1 MATALITGGTSG
13 IAAFARAY
21 AARGYDLVL
30 VACNPDRL
38 AETATILKDRYQA
51 AVETIPADLAQRDDV
66 QRVADRLASVEQPV
80 EVLVNNAGFAEQGK
94 LLDEDITPQEHALD
108 VMVRAVM
115 ILSATA
121 GRVAPTWCRHDHQRV
136 QHSRFHGPWQ
146 LLSDQGVRHH
156 LHGGA
161 SRELAGS
168 GVSAVALCPGYVRTE
183 FHQRASIR
191 TGGIPGPMWLD
202 ADALVAECLKDV
214 AAGKVISIPSFRYKV
229 MILGASTC
237 TAKRDSESLPTSK
250 VWTPLALIE
259 DRLIGCPL
267 VAIARR
273 CTPARGSWHNGGC

>member
-13 IAAFARAY
+13 IGAAFARAY

-30 VACNPDRL
+30 VARNPDRL

-51 AVETIPADLAQRDDV
+51 AVETIPADLGQRDDV

-80 EVLVNNAGFAEQGK
+80 EILVNNAGFAERGK

-121 GRVAPTWCRHDHQRV
+121 GRVMRR
-136 QHSRFHGPWQ
+136 R
-146 LLSDQGVRHH
+146 
-156 LHGGA
+156 GA
-161 SRELAGS
+161 GTIINVSSTAGFMALGNYSAIKAYVTTYTEALAGELAGS
-168 GVSAVALCPGYVRTE
+168 GVTAVALCPGYVRTE
-183 FHQRASIR
+183 FHHRASIR

-202 ADALVAECLKDV
+202 ADALVAECLEDV

-229 MILGASTC
+229 MILGARHAPRSVI
-237 TAKRDSESLPTSK
+237 RRVSR
-250 VWTPLALIE
+250 
-259 DRLIGCPL
+259 RLRSG
-267 VAIARR
+267 R
-273 CTPARGSWHNGGC
+273 H